1 MMKNIFNIMSA
12 ASFAGVLFMIS
23 MLAYVNITKASR
35 EERNKQYIE
44 SVVEKAV
51 LERIVE
57 MMPLTTGKA
66 VSYTHLTLPTKA

>member
-1 MMKNIFNIMSA
+1 MKNIYNIMSA
-12 ASFAGVLFMIS
+12 VSFAGVLFMIS
-23 MLAYVNITKASR
+23 MLTYVNITKDSR

-57 MMPLTTGKA
+57 MMPLTTGKVA
-66 VSYTHLTLPTKA
+66 K

>member
-12 ASFAGVLFMIS
+12 ASFAGVLFMIL
-23 MLAYVNITKASR
+23 MLTYVNITKASR

-44 SVVEKAV
+44 SIVEKAV

-57 MMPLTTGKA
+57 MMPLQTGKVA
-66 VSYTHLTLPTKA
+66 K

>member
-1 MMKNIFNIMSA
+1 MKNIYNIMSA
-12 ASFAGVLFMIS
+12 VSFAGFLFMIS
-23 MLAYVNITKASR
+23 MLTYVNITKASR

-57 MMPLTTGKA
+57 MMPLTTGKVA
-66 VSYTHLTLPTKA
+66 K

>member
-12 ASFAGVLFMIS
+12 TSFAGVLFMIS
-23 MLAYVNITKASR
+23 MLTYVNITKASR

-57 MMPLTTGKA
+57 MMPLTPGKVA
-66 VSYTHLTLPTKA
+66 K

>member
-12 ASFAGVLFMIS
+12 ASFAGVLFMIL
-23 MLAYVNITKASR
+23 MLVYVNITKASR

-57 MMPLTTGKA
+57 MMPLQTGKVA
-66 VSYTHLTLPTKA
+66 K

>member
-1 MMKNIFNIMSA
+1 MKNIYNIMSA
-12 ASFAGVLFMIS
+12 VSFAGILFMIS
-23 MLAYVNITKASR
+23 MLVYVNITKASR

-57 MMPLTTGKA
+57 MMPLTTGKVA
-66 VSYTHLTLPTKA
+66 Q

>member
-1 MMKNIFNIMSA
+1 MKNIYNIMSA
-12 ASFAGVLFMIS
+12 VSFAGVLFMIS
-23 MLAYVNITKASR
+23 MLVYVNITKTGR

-57 MMPLTTGKA
+57 MMPLTTGKVA
-66 VSYTHLTLPTKA
+66 K

>member
-1 MMKNIFNIMSA
+1 MMKNIFNFMSA

-44 SVVEKAV
+44 SVVDKAV
-51 LERIVE
+51 LEQIVE
-57 MMPLTTGKA
+57 RMPLQTGKVA
-66 VSYTHLTLPTKA
+66 K

>member
-23 MLAYVNITKASR
+23 MLTYVNITKASR

-51 LERIVE
+51 LEQ
-57 MMPLTTGKA
+57 
-66 VSYTHLTLPTKA
+66 

>member
-23 MLAYVNITKASR
+23 MLVYVNTTKASR

-44 SVVEKAV
+44 NVVENAV
-51 LERIVE
+51 RKQIVE
-57 MMPLTTGKA
+57 MMPLTTGKVA
-66 VSYTHLTLPTKA
+66 K

>member
-23 MLAYVNITKASR
+23 MLVYVNITKAGR

-57 MMPLTTGKA
+57 MMPLTTGKVA
-66 VSYTHLTLPTKA
+66 K

>member
-1 MMKNIFNIMSA
+1 MKNIFNIMSA

-23 MLAYVNITKASR
+23 MLTYVNITKVSR

-57 MMPLTTGKA
+57 MMPLTTGKVA
-66 VSYTHLTLPTKA
+66 K